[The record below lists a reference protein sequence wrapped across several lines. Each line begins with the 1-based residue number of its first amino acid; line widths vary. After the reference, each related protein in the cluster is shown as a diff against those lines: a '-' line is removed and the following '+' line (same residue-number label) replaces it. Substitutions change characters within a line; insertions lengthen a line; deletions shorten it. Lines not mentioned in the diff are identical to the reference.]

1 VTAKSYTEWHI
12 HDIVI
17 DNESSGH
24 YGLDITVKVSSDKEC
39 IIHLGKSM
47 TIRTPWQGLCELR
60 EVLEEADKKICEM
73 YEEMEEKEA
82 ASDDNTEE
90 YDVNLLGDDEIV
102 GVPC

>member
-1 VTAKSYTEWHI
+1 MTAKSYTEWHI

-17 DNESSGH
+17 DDESSGFH
-24 YGLDITVKVSSDKEC
+24 GLDITVKVSSDKEC

-60 EVLEEADKKICEM
+60 EVLEEADKKICEL
-73 YEEMEEKEA
+73 YEEMEEKDV

-90 YDVNLLGDDEIV
+90 YDVNLLADDII

>member
-1 VTAKSYTEWHI
+1 MGEYREFHI

-17 DNESSGH
+17 DDESSGFH
-24 YGLDITVKVSSDKEC
+24 GLDITVKVSSDKEC
-39 IIHLGKSM
+39 IIHFGKSM
-47 TIRTPWQGLCELR
+47 TIRTPWHGLTELR
-60 EVLEEADKKICEM
+60 EVLEEEDRKIGQL
-73 YEEMEEKEA
+73 YEEMEEKEV